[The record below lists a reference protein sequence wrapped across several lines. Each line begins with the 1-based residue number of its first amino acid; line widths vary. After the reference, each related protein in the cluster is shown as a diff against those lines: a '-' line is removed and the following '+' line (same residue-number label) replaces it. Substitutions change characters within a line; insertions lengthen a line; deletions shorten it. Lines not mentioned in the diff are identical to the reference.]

1 MKIGFFQ
8 SDLFWEN
15 PEANLSNF
23 EEKIAALDHIPD
35 LILLPEMF
43 NTGFSMTS
51 KEPANFTTQKW
62 LQLMADRYKTC
73 IAGSYA
79 VQVGNSKFNRFLWAF
94 HDKAAQYYD
103 KRHLFSHGSEHE
115 SFSSGSERKMITIN
129 ELTILPQVCYD
140 LRFPVW
146 SRNTAPYY
154 DVIVYV
160 ASWPERRINH
170 WKTLLKARAIEN
182 QAYVIGVNRLGIDG
196 NELQYTG
203 QSLVINFDGE
213 VLLDAQNEENYF
225 EINLSKTELNTH
237 REHYKFLGDQDNFYI
252 N

>member
-1 MKIGFFQ
+1 MEIGFFQ
-8 SDLFWEN
+8 SDLFWES

-23 EEKIAALDHIPD
+23 EEKIAALKQIPD

-43 NTGFSMTS
+43 NAGFSMQY

-79 VQVGNSKFNRFLWAF
+79 VQAGNTKFNRFLWAF
-94 HDKAAQYYD
+94 HNRAIETYD
-103 KRHLFSHGSEHE
+103 KRHLFKHGSENE
-115 SFSSGSERKMITIN
+115 TFSPGSERKIIQLG
-129 ELTILPQVCYD
+129 EFAFLPQVCYD

-146 SRNTAPYY
+146 SRNVLPYY

-160 ASWPERRINH
+160 ASWPERRIEN

-182 QAYVIGVNRLGIDG
+182 QAYVIGVNRLGLDG
-196 NELQYTG
+196 NGLQYTG
-203 QSLVINFDGE
+203 QSTVIGFDGDM
-213 VLLDAQNEENYF
+213 LLDAQNTEGYF
-225 EINLSKTELNTH
+225 SVNLSKTALDRH
-237 REHYKFLGDQDNFYI
+237 REHYKFLSDQDQFNI
-252 N
+252 I